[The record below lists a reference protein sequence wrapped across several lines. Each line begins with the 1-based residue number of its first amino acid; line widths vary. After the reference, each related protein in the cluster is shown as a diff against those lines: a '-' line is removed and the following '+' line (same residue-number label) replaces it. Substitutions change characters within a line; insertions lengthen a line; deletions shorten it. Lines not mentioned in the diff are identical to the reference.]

1 MPKTAGMHVAVLKK
15 HRNGKTY
22 TSTLLRQ
29 SYRDHNNRVQKRTL
43 ANLSHLPPHTIPL
56 LRGALAGK
64 QYAEVG
70 DILGDPVRSRHH
82 GAVQAVRM
90 AMNAIGLPRLLA
102 RTRCPERELVLA
114 MVAARILRPNSKL
127 ATSRWWRNTTLPQ
140 EFAIADDTTA
150 DDLYAAMDWLSERQ
164 EGIQGRLA
172 RRWITEGDLVLW
184 DLSSTWYEGSH
195 CPRARFGYSRDG
207 KRGLPQINFGLL
219 CERDGRPVAVS
230 VYPGNITDKETLLPE
245 LDRLQRRFGLCR
257 VVMVGDR
264 GMIIKATIAALRER
278 NGVDWITA
286 LKSRTVQ
293 KLARHGHLDRFQ
305 DPEHEQTLFKR
316 LSGRIRDGLAPWN
329 DRIRLLTTVP
339 GIDEVSAW
347 AIFAET
353 GPDLD
358 AFPSAGHLA
367 AWAGLCP
374 GNNESGGKRHSGRA
388 VRGNKS
394 LRSTLAECAQSA
406 ARTRGCQFQGYH
418 KSLMVRR
425 GGQAGRDRDRAQD
438 APGWSWPKMH

>member
-70 DILGDPVRSRHH
+70 DILRGPGPLPPPRGGAGGAHGHECHRPSPPPRPHALPGTGARPRHGRRPH
-82 GAVQAVRM
+82 PQAE
-90 AMNAIGLPRLLA
+90 LEA
-102 RTRCPERELVLA
+102 RHQ
-114 MVAARILRPNSKL
+114 
-127 ATSRWWRNTTLPQ
+127 RWWRNTTLPQ

-195 CPRARFGYSRDG
+195 CPLARFGDSRDG

-230 VYPGNITDKETLLPE
+230 VYPGNI
-245 LDRLQRRFGLCR
+245 
-257 VVMVGDR
+257 
-264 GMIIKATIAALRER
+264 
-278 NGVDWITA
+278 
-286 LKSRTVQ
+286 S
-293 KLARHGHLDRFQ
+293 
-305 DPEHEQTLFKR
+305 
-316 LSGRIRDGLAPWN
+316 APWK
-329 DRIRLLTTVP
+329 
-339 GIDEVSAW
+339 G
-347 AIFAET
+347 
-353 GPDLD
+353 
-358 AFPSAGHLA
+358 AF
-367 AWAGLCP
+367 
-374 GNNESGGKRHSGRA
+374 
-388 VRGNKS
+388 S
-394 LRSTLAECAQSA
+394 LR
-406 ARTRGCQFQGYH
+406 
-418 KSLMVRR
+418 VRIPLNTCR
-425 GGQAGRDRDRAQD
+425 SG
-438 APGWSWPKMH
+438 